1 MLQSYIEGRL
11 RWGLAAEEESQLLMG
26 AGTGTDLNGIYTQA
40 VTYDPAISLGGS
52 PTPIDEIRA
61 AILQTALAE
70 IPATGIIVSAAA
82 WAFIELQKT
91 TDGAYLFANPT
102 GVAGARLWGL
112 PVVPTPALGADN
124 RFVVGAFK
132 MGAQIFDRWDATVLV
147 STEDSDNFRRNLVTI
162 LAEERLGMVVYRPE
176 AFVKGTFTAAITPA

>member
-1 MLQSYIEGRL
+1 M

-40 VTYDPAISLGGS
+40 TTYDPAIAVTD
-52 PTPIDEIRA
+52 PTPIDEIRIA
-61 AILQTALAE
+61 MLQTALAE
-70 IPATGIIVSAAA
+70 IPATGIVISAAA
-82 WAFIELQKT
+82 WAFIELTKT
-91 TDGAYLFANPT
+91 TEGGYLFANPT

-124 RFVVGAFK
+124 RFLIGAFQQ
-132 MGAQIFDRWDATVLV
+132 GAQVFDRWDATVLI

-162 LAEERLGMVVYRPE
+162 LAEERLGLAVYRPE
-176 AFVKGTFTAAITPA
+176 AFVKGTFTATITPA